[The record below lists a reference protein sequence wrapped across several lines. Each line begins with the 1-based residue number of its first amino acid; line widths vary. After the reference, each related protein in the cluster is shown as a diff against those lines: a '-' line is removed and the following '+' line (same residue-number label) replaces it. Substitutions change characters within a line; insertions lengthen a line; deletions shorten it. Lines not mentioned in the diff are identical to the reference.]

1 MVVTVMNSGA
11 TRARRFKRRTYNTRL
26 IRRDFCYRVDEVAE
40 LYGLHRQAVR
50 RWLRD
55 ELRRIDDQRPVL
67 IHGGDLI
74 AFLDARQ
81 SKRKQACASGEIYC
95 CRCKSPQRPR
105 QNLVSVIF
113 QNDTHLMLLAKCDTC
128 GTRMNQF
135 GSVRKLDQYRST
147 FIIQTTQGAR
157 IKGRSEPVVMCHLDE
172 EKKNAQLQP

>member
-1 MVVTVMNSGA
+1 MTVTVMNNGA
-11 TRARRFKRRTYNTRL
+11 KRTRRPKRRTYNTRL

-50 RWLRD
+50 RWLRGG
-55 ELRRIDDQRPVL
+55 LRRIDDQRPFL

-95 CRCKSPQRPR
+95 CRCKSPRRPR
-105 QNLVSVIF
+105 QNLVSVTF
-113 QNDTHLMLLAKCDTC
+113 QNETHLMLLAKCDIC

-135 GSVRKLDQYRST
+135 GSVQKLDHYRST
-147 FIIQTTQGAR
+147 FITQTTRGPR
-157 IKGRSEPVVMCHLDE
+157 LKGRSEPVVMCHLDE
-172 EKKNAQLQP
+172 EKKNAQL

>member
-1 MVVTVMNSGA
+1 MDKA
-11 TRARRFKRRTYNTRL
+11 PKRTRSTKRRTYNTRL

-55 ELRRIDDQRPVL
+55 GLPRIDDQRPIL

-95 CRCKSPQRPR
+95 CRCKSPRRPSH
-105 QNLVSVIF
+105 NLVSVKL
-113 QNDTHLMLLAKCDTC
+113 QNDTHLMLSAKCDTC
-128 GTRMNQF
+128 GTGMNQF
-135 GSVRKLDQYRST
+135 GSVRKLDHYCST
-147 FIIQTTQGAR
+147 FIIQTTR
-157 IKGRSEPVVMCHLDE
+157 WPSIKGRSEPVVMCHLDE
-172 EKKNAQLQP
+172 EEKNAQLQPQE